1 MERERTRV
9 KLVIVES
16 PAKAKTIGRFLGPE
30 YRVEASYGHIRDLP
44 RSASETPRRIRDKP
58 WGRLAVD
65 TEGGFRPVY
74 IVPRE
79 SQKYVRDLKRNV
91 AKADEVLL
99 ATDEDRE
106 GESIS
111 WHLLQVLKPK
121 VPVKRIAFHEI
132 TRAAIDAALADPR
145 AVDQRLVQAQE
156 ARRVLDR
163 LYGYTLSPVLWKKVR
178 TKLSAGRVQSVA
190 LRLIV
195 DREDERRR
203 FKVSEYWRVR
213 ATLAGS
219 SGEFTA
225 TLVSV
230 GAKPVAT
237 GRDFDSSTGER
248 IPSSRALALGAQ
260 TASTIAEAALDA
272 TPWFV
277 ADVQRKSSRQQPA
290 PPFTT
295 STLQQAASGRLR
307 MSPKRTM
314 LIAQRLYE
322 GVDLGGGDREGL
334 ITYMRTDS
342 VTLSGKA
349 LAEAGRYIDRV
360 FGSDYYG
367 GPRRYRTRSKVA
379 QEAHE
384 GIRPTEIGRT
394 PESLTRFLGKDE
406 LALYRLIWRRTVAS
420 QMADARVDRTRV
432 DLLARMEGTDHT
444 FRASGSVLRFPG
456 FLKVYG
462 DKRKDQLLPR
472 LEVGDRI
479 HAETDSEPHSAD
491 TPEPEAVSVVVRAVE
506 PERRETRPPSRY
518 SEASLVRKLEEE
530 GIGRPS
536 TYTPTITTI
545 QDRDYVRKRSGTLV
559 PTYTG
564 MAVNQLL
571 KEHFQKYVDVGFT
584 ARMEDALDDIAAGE
598 ADARG
603 FLEAFY
609 RGEGDD
615 PGLARKI
622 EETLPE
628 IDYPAIPIGVD
639 PHTGQSIRI
648 RIGRNSAY
656 AERQGGGTVRRAT
669 IPDDLLIDELTVDR
683 ATELLETPAGSA
695 EPIGTDPDTG
705 SPVYVKVGRYGPYVQ
720 RGESRGSAKPHWVG
734 LPGGVEPSDVT
745 LEYAL
750 RLLSLPRLLGRDPSS
765 GEEVKAGLGRYGPY
779 VQRAREYRSLESLEQ
794 AFEIGLDDA
803 LALLAREK
811 TGRRRTRRV
820 LKSVG
825 THPETGSPIELLE
838 GRYGPY
844 VTDGSVNA
852 SIPKGR
858 DPLTTSFEEAM
869 ELLAG
874 ASARRKQRRPRA
886 RARRAGVADK

>member
-1 MERERTRV
+1 M

-44 RSASETPRRIRDKP
+44 RSAGETPKRIRDKP

-65 TEGGFRPVY
+65 TDGGFRPVY

-79 SQKYVRDLKRNV
+79 SQKYVRELKRTLAN
-91 AKADEVLL
+91 ADEVLL

-111 WHLLQVLKPK
+111 WHLVQVLKPR

-132 TRAAIDAALADPR
+132 TRAAIEAALADPR
-145 AVDQRLVQAQE
+145 EVDQRLVQAQE

-178 TKLSAGRVQSVA
+178 TRLSAGRVQSVA

-195 DREDERRR
+195 DREEERRR
-203 FKVSEYWRVR
+203 FRVSEYWRVR
-213 ATLAGS
+213 ATLAGG
-219 SGEFTA
+219 GEEFQA
-225 TLVSV
+225 TLARV
-230 GAKPVAT
+230 GARPVAT
-237 GRDFDSSTGER
+237 GRDFDSSTGKP
-248 IPSSRALALGAQ
+248 IPSRRALALGE
-260 TASTIAEAALDA
+260 EAASAIARAALA
-272 TPWFV
+272 AAPWSV
-277 ADVQRKSSRQQPA
+277 ADVQRKSKRQRPA

-295 STLQQAASGRLR
+295 STLQQAASSRLR

-314 LIAQRLYE
+314 LLAQRLYE
-322 GVDLGGGDREGL
+322 GVDLGGGNREGL

-342 VTLSGKA
+342 VTLSNKA
-349 LAEAGRYIDRV
+349 LGDAGRYIERV

-394 PESLTRFLGKDE
+394 PASMKRFLGKDG
-406 LALYRLIWRRTVAS
+406 LALYRLIWERTVAS
-420 QMADARVDRTRV
+420 QMADARVDRTTI
-432 DLLARMEGTDHT
+432 DLLARTEDGDLT

-462 DKRKDQLLPR
+462 DRRKDQLLPN
-472 LEVGDRI
+472 LEVGDNVR
-479 HAETDSEPHSAD
+479 SERDQASLAAD
-491 TPEPEAVSVVVRAVE
+491 AKRSEAAPAVLRAVE
-506 PERRETRPPSRY
+506 TERRETKPPPRY

-545 QDRDYVRKRSGTLV
+545 QERDYVRKRGGALI

-571 KEHFQKYVDVGFT
+571 NKHFQKYVDIGFT
-584 ARMEDALDDIAAGE
+584 ARMEDALDDIAAGD

-622 EETLPE
+622 EETLPS

-639 PHTGQSIRI
+639 PQTGRPIRI

-656 AERQGGGTVRRAT
+656 AERQDGKTVRRAT
-669 IPDDLLIDELTVDR
+669 IPDELLIDELTVDR

-705 SPVYVKVGRYGPYVQ
+705 LPVFVKLGRYGPYVQ
-720 RGESRGSAKPHWVG
+720 SGDSRGSAKPRWIG
-734 LPGGVEPSDVT
+734 LPKGVDPSDVT

-765 GEEVKAGLGRYGPY
+765 GEEVTASLGRYGPY
-779 VQRAREYRSLESLEQ
+779 VQRAREYRSLDSLEQ
-794 AFEIGLDDA
+794 AFEIGLDEA
-803 LALLAREK
+803 LALLARAK
-811 TGRRRTRRV
+811 PGRRRTRRV

-825 THPETGSPIELLE
+825 AHPDTGSPIELLE

-852 SIPKGR
+852 SVPKGR
-858 DPLTTSFEEAM
+858 DPLTTSLEEAV

-874 ASARRKQRRPRA
+874 AKARRKNRR
-886 RARRAGVADK
+886 

>member
-1 MERERTRV
+1 M

-79 SQKYVRDLKRNV
+79 SQKYVRDLRKTL

-132 TRAAIDAALADPR
+132 TRAAIEAALSDPR
-145 AVDQRLVQAQE
+145 EVDQRLVQAQE

-195 DREDERRR
+195 DREEERRR
-203 FKVSEYWRVR
+203 FKVSEYWRVK
-213 ATLAGS
+213 ATLAGGG
-219 SGEFTA
+219 GEFQA

-230 GAKPVAT
+230 GARPVAT
-237 GRDFDSSTGER
+237 GRDFDSSTGEPL
-248 IPSSRALALGAQ
+248 PSSRALALGAEA
-260 TASTIAEAALDA
+260 ASDIAAAALDA
-272 TPWFV
+272 TPWSV

-295 STLQQAASGRLR
+295 STLQQAANSRLR

-342 VTLSGKA
+342 VTLSNKA
-349 LAEAGRYIDRV
+349 LGDAGRYIDRA
-360 FGSDYYG
+360 FGSDYYR
-367 GPRRYRTRSKVA
+367 GPRRYRTKSKIA

-394 PESLTRFLGKDE
+394 PASLTRLLGKDE
-406 LALYRLIWRRTVAS
+406 LALYRLIWDRTLAS
-420 QMADARVDRTRV
+420 QMADARVDRTTV
-432 DLLARMEGTDHT
+432 DLSARMEGIGHT
-444 FRASGSVLRFPG
+444 FRARGSVLRFPG

-462 DKRKDQLLPR
+462 DKRKDQLLPH
-472 LEVGDRI
+472 LEAGDRI
-479 HAETDSEPHSAD
+479 YAETDQAPHGAGMREPG
-491 TPEPEAVSVVVRAVE
+491 AVPVFVRAVE
-506 PERRETRPPSRY
+506 SERRETKPPPRY

-571 KEHFQKYVDVGFT
+571 NEHFQKYVDVGFT

-622 EETLPE
+622 EEALPA
-628 IDYPAIPIGVD
+628 INYPAIPIGVD

-705 SPVYVKVGRYGPYVQ
+705 LPVYVKAGRYGPYVQ
-720 RGESRGSAKPHWVG
+720 LGDSRGSAKPRWVG
-734 LPGGVEPSDVT
+734 IPKGMEPSDVT
-745 LEYAL
+745 PQYAL
-750 RLLSLPRLLGRDPSS
+750 RLLSLPRLLGKDPSS
-765 GEEVKAGLGRYGPY
+765 GEEVRAGLGRYGPY

-794 AFEIGLDDA
+794 VFEIGLDEA

-811 TGRRRTRRV
+811 AGRRRTRRV

-825 THPETGSPIELLE
+825 THPETGSPVELVE

-852 SIPKGR
+852 SIPKGK
-858 DPLTTSFEEAM
+858 DPLTTSLEEAM

-886 RARRAGVADK
+886 RRGPIARRS

>member
-1 MERERTRV
+1 M

-16 PAKAKTIGRFLGPE
+16 PAKAKTIERFLGPE

-44 RSASETPRRIRDKP
+44 RSASETPKRIRSKP

-79 SQKYVRDLKRNV
+79 SQKYVRDLRETV
-91 AKADEVLL
+91 ARAEEVLL

-111 WHLLQVLKPK
+111 WHLLEVLKPK

-132 TRAAIDAALADPR
+132 TRAAIESALADPR
-145 AVDQRLVQAQE
+145 EVDQRLVQAQE

-203 FKVSEYWRVR
+203 FKVSEYWRVK
-213 ATLAGS
+213 ATLAGDA
-219 SGEFTA
+219 GEFQA

-230 GAKPVAT
+230 GARPVAT
-237 GRDFDSSTGER
+237 GRDFDSSTGEP
-248 IPSSRALALGAQ
+248 IPSSRALALEAEAA
-260 TASTIAEAALDA
+260 TAIAEAALDA
-272 TPWFV
+272 APWSV

-295 STLQQAASGRLR
+295 STLQQAASSRLR
-307 MSPKRTM
+307 MSPRRTM

-342 VTLSGKA
+342 VTLSKKA
-349 LAEAGRYIDRV
+349 LGDAGRYIGRV
-360 FGSDYYG
+360 FGSDYYR

-394 PESLTRFLGKDE
+394 PASLTRFLGKDE
-406 LALYRLIWRRTVAS
+406 LALYRLIWDRTVAS
-420 QMADARVDRTRV
+420 QMADARIDRTTA
-432 DLLARMEGTDHT
+432 DLLARMEGVDHT
-444 FRASGSVLRFPG
+444 FRAKGSVLRFPG

-462 DKRKDQLLPR
+462 GKRKDQLLPH

-479 HAETDSEPHSAD
+479 YAEADSTSRGAGQHEPG
-491 TPEPEAVSVVVRAVE
+491 AVPVVVRAVE
-506 PERRETRPPSRY
+506 SERRETKPPPRY

-545 QDRDYVRKRSGTLV
+545 QERDYVRKRSGALV

-571 KEHFQKYVDVGFT
+571 NAHFQKYVDVGFT

-622 EETLPE
+622 EETLPA

-639 PHTGQSIRI
+639 PQTGQTIRI
-648 RIGRNSAY
+648 KIGRNSAY

-683 ATELLETPAGSA
+683 VTELLEAPAGTA
-695 EPIGTDPDTG
+695 DPIGTDPDTG
-705 SPVYVKVGRYGPYVQ
+705 LPVYVKVGRYGPYVQ
-720 RGESRGSAKPHWVG
+720 LGDSRGSAKPRWIG
-734 LPGGVEPSDVT
+734 LPKGKDPSDVT
-745 LEYAL
+745 LAYAL

-765 GEEVKAGLGRYGPY
+765 GEDVRASLGRYGPY

-794 AFEIGLDDA
+794 AFEIGLDEA

-811 TGRRRTRRV
+811 PGRRRTKRV

-852 SIPKGR
+852 SVPKGR
-858 DPLTTSFEEAM
+858 DPLTTSLEEAM

-874 ASARRKQRRPRA
+874 ASARRKYRRPRA
-886 RARRAGVADK
+886 RGGPAAPRARAPDD